1 MLERVKHVAGACVKW
16 TTYVWLERTY
26 HRTRSVFVFYER
38 IPIHSLLVLC
48 RMPGSSG
55 TVMFGSAISI
65 ILVSI
70 GLLVAY
76 TSVFTSQV
84 HVFSSVQSGPYL
96 GGGGGL

>member
-16 TTYVWLERTY
+16 TTYVWLERSY
-26 HRTRSVFVFYER
+26 HRTLSVFVFYER

-48 RMPGSSG
+48 RVPGSSG

-76 TSVFTSQV
+76 FSLHFTSSRLQ
-84 HVFSSVQSGPYL
+84 FSQGRIWG